1 MDALNRSPA
10 ARQALRAA
18 WRRWAWLLVL
28 LLGLAFSWARPLDQF
43 AQAQLDGSLKRAALA
58 FASARALNAG
68 LSQLQSITVGGSL
81 GLSGTVAPFAWLDPL
96 DDLVEQVSSVFF
108 VALLSLGGLRALAE
122 VSASAPVAWFL
133 TALLL
138 GAAVLRWRLGHLPLM
153 ARRLVL
159 AALCLRL
166 VVPVYGLVNE
176 LAYRSLRSSQEAA
189 LASISVSRLPTFSGG
204 LSTSAS
210 TGAGVIDTIKQ
221 QLGLGAPEPTRPA
234 PAAQA
239 SPKPAGAADRSWA
252 EGFAD
257 GLVRLAGLFVV
268 QVLLLP
274 LLALSALRWVYGLLT
289 APPVA

>member
-1 MDALNRSPA
+1 MNVLSPPSA
-10 ARQALRAA
+10 SLQALRAA
-18 WRRWAWLLVL
+18 WRCWAWLLLL
-28 LLGLAFSWARPLDQF
+28 LLGLGLSWARPLDQF

-68 LSQLQSITVGGSL
+68 LSQLESITVGGSL

-122 VSASAPVAWFL
+122 VSASATVAWFL

-138 GAAVLRWRLGHLPLM
+138 GAAALRWRLGHLPLM

-166 VVPVYGLVNE
+166 VVPVYGLVND
-176 LAYRSLRSSQEAA
+176 LAYRSLRSTEEAA
-189 LASISVSRLPTFSGG
+189 LASISVSRLPTVSAG
-204 LSTSAS
+204 LSGAASA
-210 TGAGVIDTIKQ
+210 GAGVLDTIKQ
-221 QLGLGAPEPTRPA
+221 QLGLATPEPARPA
-234 PAAQA
+234 P
-239 SPKPAGAADRSWA
+239 PALRTTGPADRSWA

-257 GLVRLAGLFVV
+257 ALVRLAGLFVV
-268 QVLLLP
+268 QVVVLP
-274 LLALSALRWVYGLLT
+274 LLALAALRWTYGLLT
-289 APPVA
+289 APPSA